1 MGRNLGI
8 SNVLLHTNTHQ
19 RACTLRGDYGAV
31 GLSASERG
39 VSGNPLELVCEGL
52 VNQREKKEQERKSGE
67 KKK

>member
-1 MGRNLGI
+1 MGSNFGI
-8 SNVLLHTNTHQ
+8 SNVLLHTNTH
-19 RACTLRGDYGAV
+19 AHCKVTIGAV